1 MMNLLYEELPDSVI
15 VAGNSYPIYTD
26 FREWLKFYDLQEES
40 ALSQDEKALLM
51 LTRYRKNPPITYI
64 QEALEALVKFAVRDK
79 ISNNSK
85 NASTKSTDKI
95 LSWSYDSPYIY
106 TAFLSVYGIDLLQIQ
121 NMHWYIFLSLFDG
134 LPEDTPI
141 KQRMSYRAVNLSSI
155 KDKNERKRIRKIK
168 QAVKIPTGKLT
179 AYQTG
184 DFFG

>member
-15 VAGNSYPIYTD
+15 VAGSSYPIYTD
-26 FREWLKFYDLQEES
+26 FREWLKFHDLQEES
-40 ALSQDEKALLM
+40 ALSQNEKAFLM
-51 LTRYRKNPPITYI
+51 LTRYKKSPPITHI

-79 ISNNSK
+79 VSNHSQNS
-85 NASTKSTDKI
+85 NAKSTEKI

-106 TAFLSVYGIDLLQIQ
+106 TAFLSVYGIDLLQIEY
-121 NMHWYIFLSLFDG
+121 MHWYVFLSLFDG

-141 KQRMSYRAVNLSSI
+141 KQRIMYRSINLASI
-155 KDKNERKRIRKIK
+155 TDKNERKRIRKIK
-168 QAVKIPTGKLT
+168 QAIKIPNEKLT

>member
-1 MMNLLYEELPDSVI
+1 MMNLLYEELPDSVT

-40 ALSQDEKALLM
+40 ALSKNEKILLM
-51 LTRYRKNPPITYI
+51 LTRYKKSPPLTHL
-64 QEALEALVKFAVRDK
+64 QEALEALVNFANRDK
-79 ISNNSK
+79 KFDITKDAN
-85 NASTKSTDKI
+85 TKSTEKI